1 MGHIPDDVG
10 QAREGHANVARALP
24 PVRAPVGPVQ
34 RPRAAIDSL
43 ASRTVLTRA
52 AHARVVRPKLGIV
65 LGGTGHTVRVANDT
79 LLVLL
84 LTHLVIFITRGGA

>member
-43 ASRTVLTRA
+43 ASRTA
-52 AHARVVRPKLGIV
+52 C
-65 LGGTGHTVRVANDT
+65 GTAVT
-79 LLVLL
+79 LHDSPA
-84 LTHLVIFITRGGA
+84 TAMF